1 MLPPSDRCW
10 TIAQVVA
17 AVGDS
22 GPASAWPVNVAR
34 RRRSALAFALAA
46 VGGGAAFAAAP
57 SERWQSLFDGRSLA
71 GWVQTGFEGGG
82 AVRVERP
89 FRGSG
94 GAIVIEAGTTL
105 SGLTWRD
112 GASLPRTNYE
122 LALEAMRLRGGDF
135 FCCLTFPV
143 GRSAG
148 SFVVGGWGGTQV
160 GLSSVDRLDASQ
172 NETAREME
180 FADDRWYRI
189 RVRVTE
195 AKIEA
200 WIDETKCVDL
210 PRAGRTI
217 GLRPGEIQK
226 SLPLGVA
233 TYMTRAA
240 LREIRLRR
248 L

>member
-1 MLPPSDRCW
+1 M
-10 TIAQVVA
+10 VA
-17 AVGDS
+17 GIGGP
-22 GPASAWPVNVAR
+22 GPASTRPATAVR
-34 RRRSALAFALAA
+34 RPIVALAFVLAA
-46 VGGGAAFAAAP
+46 LGGGAAFAGAP
-57 SERWQSLFDGRSLA
+57 PEEWRGLFDGRSLA
-71 GWVQTGFEGGG
+71 GWAQTGFEGGG

-89 FRGSG
+89 FRGGG

-112 GASLPRTNYE
+112 GAGLPRTNYE

-143 GRSAG
+143 GRSAC
-148 SFVVGGWGGTQV
+148 SFVVGGWGGRQV

-180 FADDRWYRI
+180 FADERWYRI
-189 RVRVTE
+189 RVRVTD

-210 PRAGRTI
+210 PRAGRTF

-240 LREIRLRR
+240 LRNLRLRR